1 MGGVG
6 DLTRTIGDAVSGLI
20 GGAVGAIGDAFWTI
34 VHQLQVLLPGPLFY
48 VVVGGGFLALVFWT
62 IRK

>member
-1 MGGVG
+1 MGGAG
-6 DLTRTIGDAVSGLI
+6 DLARSVGNAVTGLV

-48 VVVGGGFLALVFWT
+48 VVVGGTFLALAYWT
-62 IRK
+62 VKK

>member
-1 MGGVG
+1 MGGAG
-6 DLTRTIGDAVSGLI
+6 DLARSVGNAVTGLV

-48 VVVGGGFLALVFWT
+48 VVVGGAFLALAYWT
-62 IRK
+62 VRK